1 MNQNCTK
8 HIGILSI
15 DFYIPHAQSLKEKRM
30 VLKSIKDRVRNK
42 FNVSIAELD
51 QEDKWQTGTFGLS
64 MIGND
69 HRYIDG
75 CLQNILSQIESMELI
90 QISDHQ
96 IEFL

>member
-15 DFYIPHAQSLKEKRM
+15 DFFIPHAQLLKDKRI
-30 VLKSIKDRVRNK
+30 VIKSIKDRVRKK

-51 QEDKWQTGTFGLS
+51 CDDKWQTSTCGIS

-69 HRYIDG
+69 QRYIDG
-75 CLQNILSQIESMELI
+75 CLQNILSQIESMGVVE
-90 QISDHQ
+90 ISDHQ